1 MDEIEE
7 AMEKYKGLVPLVYD
21 IERQEL
27 DEAKPNEYKYAVYL
41 KLEADIVIRH
51 HKYKRCLEKAKT
63 LDRDATI
70 SNFMIVTE
78 KEDGQKE
85 NHKKKAAFYRKWS
98 NKWLDLAEHY
108 KEGI

>member
-1 MDEIEE
+1 MSHKLVSLYIGEGEYYTRID
-7 AMEKYKGLVPLVYD
+7 ADNVLAEKDKVIAEKD
-21 IERQEL
+21 KEL
-27 DEAKPNEYKYAVYL
+27 
-41 KLEADIVIRH
+41 RH
-51 HKYKRCLEKAKT
+51 QKYKRCLDKAKT
-63 LDRDATI
+63 LDRDATL

-98 NKWLDLAEHY
+98 DKWLDLAEHY